1 MQSDN
6 VMKNFAGIL
15 IMSLLAPQ
23 IGYSQG
29 QQKLNFRIASLLANP
44 QTRTMSVNA
53 LVEGDVHAI
62 SQFTTT
68 HQGVF
73 RYSSGNIATVKLPVT
88 ELQLLSQMGYTRR
101 IELAGYPNSIQVPLN
116 DSMRSVTGVN
126 AVHMGAPPLTQG
138 YTGKDVVVG
147 IIDTGVDFSHPD
159 LQDSSGNTRIKFL
172 WDQSKPLSANTPVN
186 YGYGQ
191 EWNNT
196 DIDAGLAASH
206 NDLAYYGHG
215 THVTGIASGD
225 GSAVNKN
232 QGVAPQAD
240 IIVVAFDFN
249 NITDPT
255 YLDAVDYI
263 FNKAQLLGKPCVINA
278 SLGDY
283 YGSHDGQDLQ
293 SVAIS
298 NLINQQSGRVIV
310 AAAGNAG
317 TIPFHLGYDIT
328 SDTTF
333 TWLLHNSGYPSMY
346 FQVWADT
353 ALFGNASFTV
363 GADANTTSASFSGQ
377 LPYRNIFYHL
387 GQLRQDT
394 IYGISGNRL
403 AVVQSFGSIQGTT
416 YLLEM
421 NLIPDSSSY
430 VWRWVTTG
438 SGHFDIWKFKD
449 GTGSS
454 GFEINNLPSA
464 AQVPEI
470 VNYKLPDA
478 NSTIVSGFQCLDNV
492 ITVGNFGNRNMYV
505 DVNGNTYSDPT
516 TVPGDLALS
525 SSWGPTRDGRTKP
538 DITAPGGIMLS
549 CGVLS
554 LLQQWALQP
563 GNAPKIAQGGYH
575 FRDGGTSSS
584 SPVVA
589 GIAALFL
596 EQNPG
601 ANAVAVKNAIIQC
614 ALQDT
619 FTGNNLP
626 DNQWGYGKVHA
637 FNTLTNCN
645 LTGLAEQ
652 NVNQSALIF
661 PNPTNTFEGFSILI
675 EDGDVFKQM
684 DVVVRDAVGRE
695 IKHLSSISAPLMHI
709 DCTDMVNGMYL
720 VSIEIDGQL
729 TTVSK
734 LLLMQ

>member
-1 MQSDN
+1 MN
-6 VMKNFAGIL
+6 KFVGIL
-15 IMSLLAPQ
+15 ILSLLALNT
-23 IGYSQG
+23 GYGQG
-29 QQKLNFRIASLLANP
+29 QQKLNFRIASLMSDP
-44 QTRTMSVNA
+44 QTRSMSVNV
-53 LVEGDVHAI
+53 LVQGDVVLI
-62 SQFTTT
+62 NRFVTT
-68 HQGVF
+68 HQGVL
-73 RYSSGNIATVKLPVT
+73 RYATGDVATVKLPVT
-88 ELQLLSQMGYTRR
+88 ELQQLAQMSFTNR
-101 IELAGYPNSIQVPLN
+101 IELAGYPNTIHVPLN
-116 DSMRSVTGVN
+116 DSMRAVTGVN
-126 AVHMGAPPLTQG
+126 AVHMGTPPLLQG
-138 YTGKDVVVG
+138 YNGKDVVIG
-147 IIDTGVDFSHPD
+147 IIDTGVDFTHPD

-172 WDQSKPLSANTPVN
+172 WDQAKPLAANTPVN

-196 DIDAGLAASH
+196 DIDAGLANSH

-225 GSAVNKN
+225 GSAINKN
-232 QGVAPQAD
+232 QGVAPNAD

-249 NITDPT
+249 NTSDPT

-263 FNKAQLLGKPCVINA
+263 FNKAQQLGKPCVINA

-293 SVAIS
+293 SAGIS
-298 NLINQQSGRVIV
+298 NLINQQSGRVVV

-328 SDTTF
+328 SDTSF
-333 TWLLHNSGYPSMY
+333 TWLLHNASYPTLY

-363 GADANTTSASFSGQ
+363 GADANTTSASFSGE

-394 IYGISGNRL
+394 IWGISGNRL
-403 AVVQSFGSIQGTT
+403 AVVQSFGSIQGSA

-421 NLIPDSSSY
+421 NLIPDSASY
-430 VWRWVTTG
+430 VWRWTTTG
-438 SGHFDIWKFKD
+438 TGHFDMWKFKD
-449 GTGSS
+449 GTGSP

-464 AQVPEI
+464 TQVPEI
-470 VNYKLPDA
+470 IHYKLPDA

-516 TVPGDLALS
+516 TIPGDLALS
-525 SSWGPTRDGRTKP
+525 SSWGPTRDGRIKP

-563 GNAPKIAQGGYH
+563 GNAPKVAQGGYH

-601 ANAVAVKNAIIQC
+601 ADAAAVKNAIIQC
-614 ALQDT
+614 AVQDT

-645 LTGLAEQ
+645 LTGLSEPFA
-652 NVNQSALIF
+652 NSSTLIY
-661 PNPTNTFEGFSILI
+661 PNPADITGGFSVLTEGIMATEKLDLI
-675 EDGDVFKQM
+675 I
-684 DVVVRDAVGRE
+684 RDALGRK
-695 IKHLSSISAPLMHI
+695 IKHLTFNNTPQLHV
-709 DCTDMVNGMYL
+709 DCHGMSEGLYL
-720 VSIEIDGQL
+720 VSIELNGERIA
-729 TTVSK
+729 VSK
-734 LLLMQ
+734 LLLTQ